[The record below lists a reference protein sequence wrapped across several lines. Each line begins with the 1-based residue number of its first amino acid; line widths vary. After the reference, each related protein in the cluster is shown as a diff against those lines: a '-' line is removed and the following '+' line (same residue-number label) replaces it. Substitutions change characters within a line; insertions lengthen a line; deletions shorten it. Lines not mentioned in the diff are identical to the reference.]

1 MLACFFPG
9 QGTLRVGMG
18 RTFRRHPA
26 AMAALAEAGDVLGRD
41 LAALC
46 ARGPQPALISTENAQ
61 PAVTACNLAALAA
74 LRATGLEPDVVAGH
88 SVGELSAL
96 HAAGVLDFAATL
108 RLVEARGRLM
118 ARVRRAGVM
127 SAVLGLTPAE
137 AAELVALAGPGG
149 SLAVAIENGPDH
161 VVVSGSPD
169 AMDRF
174 GVLAMERGARKMT
187 PLSVS
192 HAFHSPLMSEVAG
205 EWAERVAGERLRPPR
220 CPVLL
225 NATGL
230 PATDAEELRRGL
242 TAQLTGRVLWAGAL
256 RAAADLG
263 VRDCVEV
270 GDSRTLTGLA
280 RAAGLRCVSMSDPA
294 WPRNVARLRPA
305 GLADLAEPARPGPRE
320 AGAREAAG
328 PREAGVR

>member
-18 RTFRRHPA
+18 QAFRRHPA
-26 AMAALAEAGDVLGRD
+26 AAAALAEAGAVLGRD
-41 LAALC
+41 LATLC
-46 ARGPQPALISTENAQ
+46 AQGPQAALISTENAQ

-74 LRATGLEPDVVAGH
+74 LRAAGLEPDVVAGH

-137 AAELVALAGPGG
+137 AGDLAGFADPGG
-149 SLAVAIENGPDH
+149 SLVVAIENGPDH
-161 VVVSGSPD
+161 VVVSGPPD
-169 AMDRF
+169 AVDRF
-174 GVLAMERGARKMT
+174 GTLARARGARKIT

-205 EWAERVAGERLRPPR
+205 EWAERVAGERLLPPR

-225 NATGL
+225 NVTGM
-230 PATDAEELRRGL
+230 PAIDPEEIRRGL
-242 TAQLTGRVLWAGAL
+242 TAQLTGRVLWAGVL
-256 RAAADLG
+256 SAAARMG

-270 GDSRTLTGLA
+270 GDSKALTGLA
-280 RAAGLRCVSMSDPA
+280 RSAGLRCLSMSDPS
-294 WPRNVARLRPA
+294 WPRNATRLRA
-305 GLADLAEPARPGPRE
+305 G
-320 AGAREAAG
+320 GAAPPAAG
-328 PREAGVR
+328 PTAPSAGSALEAGVP